1 MYKVILKKNEEKKI
15 IGGFPWIFANEVMK
29 IEGKDKQGSI
39 AEVVSYDGRFIGVG
53 YINHYSKIIVRIL
66 SLKEEEIDRN
76 FFYNRIEKANEY
88 RLELGYNNNYRV
100 VFGESDY
107 LPGLIVDKYGDYLS
121 CQFLTLGMDVR
132 KDIITDCL
140 VEIFHPKGIYER
152 SDVLVREKEGLN
164 KVKGSL
170 YGGDFNPVVEIE
182 ENGLKMLVDLE
193 NGQKTGYFLD
203 QKENRDNLKH
213 YVKDKTVLDCFC
225 NVGGFSLCAKK
236 YGAKEVVSVDASET
250 ALEYVEKNAKLNGFT
265 VNTVK
270 ADVFELLRE
279 YRKENKKFD
288 VVILDPP
295 AFTKSVD
302 TVKDAIKGYKDINI
316 CGLKLINDGGYLITC
331 SCSQHLSVTSFLNM
345 VEESVKESKVKAKI
359 VEFRTQGK
367 DHAPLIGVETGLYLK
382 VAVLKIMK

>member
-1 MYKVILKKNEEKKI
+1 MYRVILKKNEEKKI
-15 IGGFPWIFANEVMK
+15 LNGYPWVFANEVSK

-39 AEVVSYDGRFIGVG
+39 AEVLSFDGRFIGIG

-66 SLKEEEIDRN
+66 SLKEEEIDKN
-76 FFYNRIEKANEY
+76 FFYNRIKAANDY
-88 RLELGYNNNYRV
+88 RLELGYNDNYRA
-100 VFGESDY
+100 VFSESDF

-121 CQFLTLGMDVR
+121 CQFLTLGMDIR
-132 KDIITDCL
+132 KDTIINCL
-140 VEIFHPKGIYER
+140 VKIFNPKGIYER
-152 SDVLVREKEGLN
+152 SDVAVREKEGLS

-170 YGGDFNPVVEIE
+170 FGGNFCPVVEIE

-236 YGAKEVVSVDASET
+236 YGAKEVFAVDVSET
-250 ALEYVEKNAKLNGFT
+250 ALDYVKKNAELNGFT

-270 ADVFELLRE
+270 ADVFELLRD
-279 YRKENKKFD
+279 YRRENKKFG

-302 TVKDAIKGYKDINI
+302 TVKEAVKGYKDINI
-316 CGLKLINDGGYLITC
+316 CGLKLIKKGGYLITC
-331 SCSQHLSVTSFLNM
+331 SCSQHLSITSFINM
-345 VEESVKESKVKAKI
+345 IEESVKESKVKAKI
-359 VEFRTQGK
+359 VELRTQGK
-367 DHAPLIGVETGLYLK
+367 DHAPLIGVDTGLYLK
-382 VAVLKIMK
+382 VAILKIL